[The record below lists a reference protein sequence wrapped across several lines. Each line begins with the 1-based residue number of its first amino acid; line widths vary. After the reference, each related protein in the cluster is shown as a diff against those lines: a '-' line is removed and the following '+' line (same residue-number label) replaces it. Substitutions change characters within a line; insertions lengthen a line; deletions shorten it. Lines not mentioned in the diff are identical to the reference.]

1 LEAGADDY
9 RQSDDVWEITCE
21 PAAYEPLRAALT
33 AAGITPQSSELSMV
47 PSNTVPVDAGAG
59 RKVLNLVEALEEHE
73 DIQNVYSNFELP
85 DDVLASLGQG

>member
-1 LEAGADDY
+1 
-9 RQSDDVWEITCE
+9 
-21 PAAYEPLRAALT
+21 
-33 AAGITPQSSELSMV
+33 MV

-59 RKVLNLVEALEEHE
+59 RKVLNLVEALEEHD